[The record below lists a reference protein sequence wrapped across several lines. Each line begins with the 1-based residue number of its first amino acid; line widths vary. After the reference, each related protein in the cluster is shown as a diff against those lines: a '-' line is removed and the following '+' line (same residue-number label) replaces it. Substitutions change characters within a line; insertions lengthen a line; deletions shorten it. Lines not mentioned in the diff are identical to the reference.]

1 MCYNVAHK
9 GASLMEHIIA
19 KVGIREFRNNIS
31 KYLAAETLAVTN
43 HGRTIGYY
51 IPVHTDPAAEDF
63 KALQEAAQKMAALL
77 AQKNATEDEIVAE
90 FRHTREGERSE

>member
-1 MCYNVAHK
+1 
-9 GASLMEHIIA
+9 MEQYIIT

-51 IPVHTDPAAEDF
+51 IPVYADPVAEDF
-63 KALQEAAQKMAALL
+63 KALQEAAKRMAALL
-77 AQKNATEDEIVAE
+77 AQKNSTEDEVVAD
-90 FRHTREGERSE
+90 FRRTREGEHSE

>member
-1 MCYNVAHK
+1 
-9 GASLMEHIIA
+9 MEHIIA

-51 IPVHTDPAAEDF
+51 IPVRTDPTSEDF
-63 KALQEAAQKMAALL
+63 KALQEAAKKMADLL
-77 AQKNATEDEIVAE
+77 AQKNISEDEVVAE
-90 FRHTREGERSE
+90 FRHIREGERSK